1 MIYKNHT
8 VKVYGQNCKNAIIN
22 KFIYSSFNYC
32 PLVWHFCSCQSS
44 KKIESIQKRCLRLGL
59 NDYEIDYA
67 TLLKKN
73 NTPTMKIK
81 RLGIWAIEIFKAIN
95 NINPSFMKD
104 ICTPERDAKVLKTF
118 LLNITSLQ
126 SMVIKLW

>member
-22 KFIYSSFNYC
+22 KFIYSNFNYC

-44 KKIESIQKRCLRLGL
+44 KKIESIQKRGLRLGL

-81 RLGIWAIEIFKAIN
+81 RLGI
-95 NINPSFMKD
+95 
-104 ICTPERDAKVLKTF
+104 
-118 LLNITSLQ
+118 
-126 SMVIKLW
+126 